1 MDFLLHDVQL
11 NYKLIWRLDGFNGN
25 VLNASLTI
33 SLARNTSASSINK
46 LEVKFTTSGL

>member
-25 VLNASLTI
+25 VLKASLMI
-33 SLARNTSASSINK
+33 SSARNTSASSINK